1 MIVKCHAEAFA
12 NQIADHGAGP
22 ETGSETR
29 RLRPGLDERSQLGSL
44 GRVDLGRI
52 PRRLAGTQAVGA
64 HRFEPLNPSID
75 RAARHIEFRRQ
86 RDDGLLR
93 EIRHHGLRSPP
104 CRQVASLLCVP
115 EQLPQPSQLRA
126 IPSSAADCLP
136 VLGATHDHPQR
147 GRDRA
152 LLILSASFV
161 NQGMDPAQRDPV

>member
-12 NQIADHGAGP
+12 NQVADHRAGP
-22 ETGSETR
+22 EAGSETR
-29 RLRPGLDERSQLGSL
+29 RLWSGLDDRRQFGSL
-44 GRVDLGRI
+44 GLVDLGRI
-52 PRRLAGTQAVGA
+52 PRRFAGAQAVGA

-75 RAARHIEFRRQ
+75 RAACHIEFRRQ

-104 CRQVASLLCVP
+104 RRQIASLLCVP
-115 EQLPQPSQLRA
+115 EQLPEPSQLCG

-136 VLGATHDHPQR
+136 ILGATHDHPQR